1 MRERPSFNCA
11 DQRTPTWQQRAEV
24 AAELLAGVPGRSG
37 APLVVADIGCGD
49 QKLRAALRARGAA
62 FAYRG
67 YDLLPQA
74 ADVERFDVRADA
86 LPRPHDVAVLLGVL
100 EYLEDLSSV
109 LARLAAQVQWLLVS
123 HVVRQDGGYSAAQL
137 RALGWHQHLAAG
149 ELERLVQHAGAVVIE
164 RRTAPD
170 GRTLLWLCRSQRSAP
185 ESR

>member
-1 MRERPSFNCA
+1 MRDQPSFNCA
-11 DQRTPTWQQRAEV
+11 DQGTPTWQQRAEV
-24 AAELLAGVPGRSG
+24 AAELLAGVPGRAG
-37 APLVVADIGCGD
+37 APLAVADIGCGD
-49 QKLRAALRARGAA
+49 QKLRAALRARGVRADCH
-62 FAYRG
+62 G
-67 YDLLPQA
+67 YDLQPQGP
-74 ADVERFDVRADA
+74 DVERFDVRTDA

-137 RALGWHQHLAAG
+137 RALGWHQHLAAA
-149 ELERLVQHAGAVVIE
+149 ELERLVQRAGAAVVE

-170 GRTLLWLCRSQRSAP
+170 GRTLLWLCRSQGSAP